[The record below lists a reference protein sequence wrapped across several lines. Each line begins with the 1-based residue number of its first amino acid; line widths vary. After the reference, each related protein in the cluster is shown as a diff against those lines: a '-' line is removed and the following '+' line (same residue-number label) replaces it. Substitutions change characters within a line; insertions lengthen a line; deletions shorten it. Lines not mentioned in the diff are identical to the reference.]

1 MQVTIEL
8 KLYATLQC
16 FAPADAD
23 RFPIEAGSSVE
34 RIIETLQIPKDQIK
48 LMFCNGV
55 KCGLG
60 TLLKEG
66 DRVGIF
72 PPVGGG

>member
-8 KLYATLQC
+8 KLYATLQR
-16 FAPADAD
+16 FAPTDAD
-23 RFPIEAGSSVE
+23 RYSIEAGSSVE
-34 RIIETLQIPKDQIK
+34 RLIETLQIPMDQVK
-48 LMFCNGV
+48 LMFRNGV